1 MTVQLYYKIQSPTDD
16 LTSAAEWTKKKPD
29 TQSAAPLKPK
39 KGPTS
44 GALSSDNLKI
54 YILGFFFQPESSAG
68 AKSLQLQVNLFLDS
82 PSSTRRAFFPGMIW
96 VCHKNPVPLSAVN
109 ILTLHLS
116 SAGDLSCGL
125 LSAPQPH
132 GYGESLDKQQN
143 SGLSLHWSVC

>member
-16 LTSAAEWTKKKPD
+16 LTSAAEWTNKNPD
-29 TQSAAPLKPK
+29 TQSAAPLKPQ

-44 GALSSDNLKI
+44 GALSSHNLKI
-54 YILGFFFQPESSAG
+54 YIFVFFFHPQSSVG
-68 AKSLQLQVNLFLDS
+68 AKSLQFQVNLFLDS
-82 PSSTRRAFFPGMIW
+82 PPSTRRALLPEVIW

-109 ILTLHLS
+109 VLTLHLS

-132 GYGESLDKQQN
+132 GNGESLDKQQN
-143 SGLSLHWSVC
+143 SGLSLH